1 MGVKRYIA
9 LVLVGTA
16 VAALAL
22 AMFLAYVYRTFDV
35 PESAGWLAHAVTL
48 QWIPHPWR
56 EVGLASVGVLVA
68 VLGTLAL
75 FRSVLSVVIAPG
87 ADVAEIIYRGRIR
100 QRGPRVVSMG
110 GGTGQGILLRG
121 LKELTTNLTAVVTV
135 ADDGGSSGRLR
146 RDFGLMPPGDIRNC
160 LTALADSESLMTKL
174 VHYRFEQGDGLK
186 GHSLGNLLIAAMGD
200 IEGGMDQG
208 IESLSQVLRIQGE
221 IAPSSMTDVNLAAE
235 LEDGTV
241 VVGESRIGQG
251 GKIKRVFLQPKH
263 VAANDDAVSAI
274 LAADLVVIGPGSV
287 FTSILPNLLVPDI
300 VAALRASQAVKVYV
314 CNVATESGE
323 TDDFGPSDHVR
334 VLTEHVGP
342 GLFHYVVLNS
352 RTDVLGSG
360 EHGNIRIV
368 AASPRE
374 QADLQRGGLEV
385 VSADVIDAESPEHH
399 DPERLA
405 ETVMQLY
412 EGASASPRVLD
423 FPGAIPGNPGF

>member
-274 LAADLVVIGPGSV
+274 LAADLVVIGP
-287 FTSILPNLLVPDI
+287 
-300 VAALRASQAVKVYV
+300 
-314 CNVATESGE
+314 
-323 TDDFGPSDHVR
+323 
-334 VLTEHVGP
+334 
-342 GLFHYVVLNS
+342 
-352 RTDVLGSG
+352 
-360 EHGNIRIV
+360 
-368 AASPRE
+368 
-374 QADLQRGGLEV
+374 
-385 VSADVIDAESPEHH
+385 
-399 DPERLA
+399 
-405 ETVMQLY
+405 
-412 EGASASPRVLD
+412 
-423 FPGAIPGNPGF
+423 